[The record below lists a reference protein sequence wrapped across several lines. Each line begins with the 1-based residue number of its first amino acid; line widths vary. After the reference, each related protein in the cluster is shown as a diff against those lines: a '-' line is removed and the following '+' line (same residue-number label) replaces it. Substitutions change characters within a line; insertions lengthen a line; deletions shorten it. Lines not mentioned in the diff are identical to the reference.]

1 MFSYIFLN
9 EFFYFFWMIINLKS
23 ETDLSGF
30 YVVYEGA
37 ANFEKK
43 GQRGISHLLEHLMAN
58 DLFSVEEEII
68 KDGIDLNAETSQND
82 MVFFITGLEKNLAKW
97 REPLLSSLNRLNFP
111 EENFEKEKNVVLV
124 EYLQGVSD
132 LESNHLL
139 NLWRNTL
146 NVYGPWGLKA
156 DLEGLTWTDCQEHY
170 NSRFTKPS
178 KIINVSKNFN
188 YKDDSIQFETR
199 KSEKRIKLG
208 DYSAPLEVL
217 EFSPEMTSII
227 CMSPIIEE
235 DFAYVDFITDLIS
248 SDLNSPLFKKIR
260 DRGLAYDLTMSEE
273 RINRQGIILL
283 GTSVLTEKIEETLET
298 VEEVLKNPK
307 EYLSERRI
315 DLIKSSLKARQEKE
329 EILRFAN
336 IDEYIHPAEWN
347 VYNILNKIDLAKI
360 QEVYNKY
367 FNFDNWYISCCP

>member
-1 MFSYIFLN
+1 MNFSIF
-9 EFFYFFWMIINLKS
+9 FRMIINLKS

-43 GQRGISHLLEHLMAN
+43 GQRGISHLLEHMMAKE
-58 DLFSVEEEII
+58 LLSIEEARIR
-68 KDGIDLNAETSQND
+68 DGIYFNAETSQND
-82 MVFFITGLEKNLAKW
+82 VIFFITGLEKNLANW
-97 REPLLSSLNRLNFP
+97 REPLLSSLSGLNFP
-111 EENFEKEKNVVLV
+111 EEKFEKEKNVVLV

-146 NVYGPWGLKA
+146 NVYGPWGLKT
-156 DLEGLTWTDCQEHY
+156 DLEGLTWTACQEYY

-199 KSEKRIKLG
+199 KPKKRIKLG
-208 DYSAPLEVL
+208 DYSVPLEL
-217 EFSPEMTSII
+217 PEFSPEMTSII

-235 DFAYVDFITDLIS
+235 DFAYVDFIADLIS
-248 SDLNSPLFKKIR
+248 GDLNSPLFKKLR

-273 RINRQGIILL
+273 RINRQGLILL
-283 GTSVLTEKIEETLET
+283 ETSVLTEKIEKTIET

-307 EYLSERRI
+307 EYLSEHRI
-315 DLIKSSLKARQEKE
+315 DLIKSSLRARQEKE

-336 IDEYIHPAEWN
+336 IDDYVHPAEWN
-347 VYNILNKIDLAKI
+347 VYSILNKIDLARI